1 MKVEI
6 RIVPEREEPTV
17 VIETPDLNARAEE
30 LAARIA
36 ALEPELPPLWQGDR
50 AVRCP
55 AADILRFYAAD
66 KGVFAQLSDGRVCTV
81 RLRLYELEEQ
91 LDGHTFVR
99 ISQSEIVNLKRVTA
113 LDLSLAGTIKMTL
126 AEGAAVCYASRRY
139 VKKIKE
145 AVGL

>member
-6 RIVPEREEPTV
+6 RIVPERTEPTV
-17 VIETPDLNARAEE
+17 VIETPALTARTEE
-30 LAARIA
+30 LAAQLRA
-36 ALEPELPPLWQGDR
+36 LPPEALTLWQGDR

-55 AADILRFYAAD
+55 AADILRFYAED
-66 KGVFAQLSDGRVCTV
+66 KGVFAQLADGMVCSV

-91 LDGHTFVR
+91 LDRHTFVR
-99 ISQSEIVNLKRVTA
+99 ISHSEIVNLKRVTA
-113 LDLSLAGTIKMTL
+113 LDLSLSGTIKMTL
-126 AEGAAVCYASRRY
+126 AGGAAVCYASRRY